1 MTRKEIAKAWT
12 LSVASAHL
20 GNNIRTYSMG
30 FYLGDISSATNIYG
44 GISFPTPCSGTVVDM
59 NDQFTLV
66 KTKPSEFRTIDNRL
80 LDTPVQVGDKIALKF
95 DQLKR
100 FDGTAADGM
109 EDAAVGNVHSF
120 SLSGAESKFPVKW
133 DKRYLGINEKFAEK
147 YQEIQNPY
155 LRDLIR
161 QMEKIP
167 VNGGLRRVVNVLI
180 DAQARD
186 LSFNDPTE
194 ERSCEDPPAI
204 RVHVSSKKF
213 TGSVEIAYD
222 RAADTYRI
230 TLTPDL
236 QGTEP
241 LALENVYFNDLG
253 PVLEEQIDDGEW
265 LKAKVT
271 LLKAAPKKRAIA
283 SAFQPSALAA

>member
-1 MTRKEIAKAWT
+1 MTLKEIAKAWT
-12 LSVASAHL
+12 MSVASAHL
-20 GNNIRTYSMG
+20 GSNIRKYAMG
-30 FYLGDISSATNIYG
+30 FYLGDAHSSTNTYG

-66 KTKPSEFRTIDNRL
+66 KTKPSEFRTIANRL
-80 LDTPVQVGDKIALKF
+80 LSTPVQVGDKIAVKF
-95 DQLKR
+95 YQLKR

-109 EDAAVGNVHSF
+109 DDAAVGRVHSF
-120 SLSGAESKFPVKW
+120 SLSGAETKFPVKW
-133 DKRYLGINEKFAEK
+133 ADRYLGINEKFAGK
-147 YQEIQNPY
+147 YQEIHNPY
-155 LRDLIR
+155 LRDLIQ
-161 QMEKIP
+161 QMENIP

-186 LSFNDPTE
+186 LRFNDPTE

-204 RVHVSSKKF
+204 RVHVSSTKF
-213 TGSVEIAYD
+213 SGGVEIAYD

-230 TLTPDL
+230 TLTSNL

-241 LALENVYFNDLG
+241 IVLEDVYFDDLG
-253 PVLEEQIDDGEW
+253 PVLEERIDDGEW

-271 LLKAAPKKRAIA
+271 LLKAAPKKRAV
-283 SAFQPSALAA
+283 PSVDQSCALAA